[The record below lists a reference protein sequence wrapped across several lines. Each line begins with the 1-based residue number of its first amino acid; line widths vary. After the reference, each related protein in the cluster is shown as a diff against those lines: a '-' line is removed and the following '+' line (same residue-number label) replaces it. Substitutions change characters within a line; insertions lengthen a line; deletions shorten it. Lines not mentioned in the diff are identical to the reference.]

1 MIPVEIYSSFYYFI
15 LSIVILLGIFPL
27 FFKPS
32 LESFPTINLTVTN
45 SILLIFT
52 ILFIGLR
59 DPFGSWRYLGDTSH
73 YTDIF
78 FNYMDDPIYGIKS
91 DYGFYLLML
100 FSKKYLNI
108 YIFYIICAVL
118 YVVPVFLVC
127 KKYFKEYALFAF
139 IMFVSSM
146 SFWSFGI
153 NGVRNGL
160 ATSIFLLGIYF
171 YDKKWIMYALMI
183 LSLSFHKSLI
193 LSFIAFIL
201 AIRATNTILLI
212 RIWLT
217 LVVVSYVF
225 GSQVET
231 IMSDLLLN
239 SGLVEDKRVDTYF
252 SDELD
257 GEFMERGYRI
267 DFIIYSGIA
276 ILLAY
281 YYKYKKGF
289 QDVFYD
295 RIVNTYIIAN
305 VIWIVLIYAAYTNRV
320 AYLSW
325 FIMPMVLIYPLLK
338 QKDLVRN
345 QNLYIGLIIL
355 SSLSFTLLIYLKS

>member
-1 MIPVEIYSSFYYFI
+1 MIPVEIYTAVYYFI
-15 LSIVILLGIFPL
+15 LSTVVLLGVFPL
-27 FFKPS
+27 FFKPN
-32 LESFPTINLTVTN
+32 LESFPSINLKVTN
-45 SILLIFT
+45 SLLLIIT

-59 DPFGSWRYLGDTSH
+59 DPYGNWRYLGDTSQ
-73 YTDIF
+73 YTNIF

-100 FSKKYLNI
+100 FSKEFLNI
-108 YIFYIICAVL
+108 YIFYILCAVL
-118 YVVPVFLVC
+118 YVVPIYLVC
-127 KKYFKEYALFAF
+127 KKYFNEYALFAF

-160 ATSIFLLGIYF
+160 ATSFFLLGIYF
-171 YDKKWIMYALMI
+171 YDKKWLMYTLML
-183 LSLSFHKSLI
+183 LSLTFHKSLI
-193 LSFIAFIL
+193 LSFIAFII
-201 AIRATNTILLI
+201 AIQTTNTLLLI
-212 RIWLT
+212 RIWLV
-217 LVVVSYVF
+217 LVIVSYVF

-231 IMSDLLLN
+231 IMSDFLLN
-239 SGLVEDKRVDTYF
+239 SRLVEDKRVDTYF

-257 GEFMERGYRI
+257 GVVIERGYRL

-276 ILLAY
+276 IFLAY

-289 QDVFYD
+289 QDAFYD

-305 VIWIVLIYAAYTNRV
+305 AIWIVLIYAAYTNRI

-325 FIMPMVLIYPLLK
+325 FIMPLVLVYPLLK

-345 QNLYIGLIIL
+345 QSLFLALLIL
-355 SSLSFTLLIYLKS
+355 GSLTFTLLIYFKS

>member
-1 MIPVEIYSSFYYFI
+1 MIPVELYSTVYYFI
-15 LSIVILLGIFPL
+15 LSIVILLGVFPL
-27 FFKPS
+27 FFKPN
-32 LESFPTINLTVTN
+32 LELFPSINLKVTN
-45 SILLIFT
+45 SLLLIIT

-59 DPFGSWRYLGDTSH
+59 DPYGNWRYFGDTSQ
-73 YTDIF
+73 YTNVF
-78 FNYMDDPIYGIKS
+78 FNYMDDPIYGFKS

-100 FSKKYLNI
+100 FSKTYLNI
-108 YIFYIICAVL
+108 YFFYLVCAVL
-118 YVVPVFLVC
+118 YVVPIYLVC
-127 KKYFKEYALFAF
+127 KKYFNEYALFAF

-160 ATSIFLLGIYF
+160 ATSVFLLGIYF
-171 YDKKWIMYALMI
+171 YEKKWLMYVLI
-183 LSLSFHKSLI
+183 LISLSFHKSLV
-193 LSFIAFIL
+193 LSIIAFLL
-201 AIRATNTILLI
+201 AMKFTNTLILI
-212 RIWLT
+212 RIWLA
-217 LVVVSYVF
+217 LVFISYAF

-231 IMSDLLLN
+231 LVSNLLLN
-239 SGLVEDKRVDTYF
+239 SGIIEDKRVDTYF
-252 SDELD
+252 SDEID
-257 GEFMERGYRI
+257 GAFMERSYRL

-289 QDVFYD
+289 QDIFYD

-305 VIWIVLIYAAYTNRV
+305 TIWVFLIYAAYTNRI

-325 FIMPMVLIYPLLK
+325 FIMPFVMIYPLLK

-345 QNLYIGLIIL
+345 QSLFLALLIL
-355 SSLSFTLLIYLKS
+355 GSLTFTLLIYFKS

>member
-1 MIPVEIYSSFYYFI
+1 MIPVEIYTTVYYTA
-15 LSIVILLGIFPL
+15 LSIIILLGIFPL
-27 FFKPS
+27 FFKPN

-45 SILLIFT
+45 LLLLTFT

-59 DPFGSWRYLGDTSH
+59 DPFGNWRYLGDTSH

-78 FNYMDDPIYGIKS
+78 FNYMDDPVYGIKS

-100 FSKKYLNI
+100 FSKEYLNI
-108 YIFYIICAVL
+108 YIFYILCSVL
-118 YVVPVFLVC
+118 YVGPIYLVC

-139 IMFVSSM
+139 ILFVSSM

-160 ATSIFLLGIYF
+160 ATSVFLLGIYF
-171 YDKKWIMYALMI
+171 YEKKWLMYVLI
-183 LSLSFHKSLI
+183 LISLSFHKSLV
-193 LSFIAFIL
+193 LSIVAFLL
-201 AIRATNTILLI
+201 AMKFTNTLILI
-212 RIWLT
+212 RIWLA
-217 LVVVSYVF
+217 LVFISYAF

-231 IMSDLLLN
+231 LVSNLLLN
-239 SGLVEDKRVDTYF
+239 SGIIEDKRVDTYF
-252 SDELD
+252 SDEID
-257 GEFMERGYRI
+257 GAFMERSYRL

-289 QDVFYD
+289 QDIFYD

-305 VIWIVLIYAAYTNRV
+305 TIWVFLIYAAYTNRI

-325 FIMPMVLIYPLLK
+325 FIMPFVMIYPLLK

-345 QNLYIGLIIL
+345 QSLFLALLIL
-355 SSLSFTLLIYLKS
+355 GSLTFTLLIYFKS

>member
-1 MIPVEIYSSFYYFI
+1 MIPVEIYTTVYYTA
-15 LSIVILLGIFPL
+15 LSIIILLGIFPL
-27 FFKPS
+27 FFKPN

-45 SILLIFT
+45 LLLLTFT

-59 DPFGSWRYLGDTSH
+59 DPFGNWRYLGDTSH

-78 FNYMDDPIYGIKS
+78 FNYMDDPVYGIKS

-100 FSKKYLNI
+100 FSKEYLNI
-108 YIFYIICAVL
+108 YIFYILCSVL
-118 YVVPVFLVC
+118 YVGPIYLVC

-139 IMFVSSM
+139 ILFVSSM

-160 ATSIFLLGIYF
+160 ATSFFLLGIYF
-171 YDKKWIMYALMI
+171 YDKKWLMYTLML
-183 LSLSFHKSLI
+183 LSLTFHKSLI
-193 LSFIAFIL
+193 LSFIAFII
-201 AIRATNTILLI
+201 AIQTTNTLLLI
-212 RIWLT
+212 RIWLV
-217 LVVVSYVF
+217 LVIVSYVF

-231 IMSDLLLN
+231 IMSDFLLN
-239 SGLVEDKRVDTYF
+239 SRLVEDKRVDTYF

-257 GEFMERGYRI
+257 GVVIERGYRL

-276 ILLAY
+276 IFLAY

-289 QDVFYD
+289 KDAFYD

-305 VIWIVLIYAAYTNRV
+305 AIWIVLIYAAYTNRI

-325 FIMPMVLIYPLLK
+325 FIMPLVLVYPLLK
-338 QKDLVRN
+338 QKDLVKN
-345 QNLYIGLIIL
+345 QNLFLGLLIL
-355 SSLSFTLLIYLKS
+355 GTLAFTLLIYFKS

>member
-1 MIPVEIYSSFYYFI
+1 MIPVEIYTTVYYTA
-15 LSIVILLGIFPL
+15 LSIIILLGIFPL
-27 FFKPS
+27 FFKPN

-45 SILLIFT
+45 LLLLTFT

-59 DPFGSWRYLGDTSH
+59 DPFGNWRYLGDTSH

-100 FSKKYLNI
+100 FSKEYLNI
-108 YIFYIICAVL
+108 YVFYILCSVL
-118 YVVPVFLVC
+118 YVAPIFLVC

-139 IMFVSSM
+139 ILFVSSM

-160 ATSIFLLGIYF
+160 ATSIFLFGIYF
-171 YDKKWIMYALMI
+171 YDKKWLMYGLMV
-183 LSLSFHKSLI
+183 LSLTFHKSLV
-193 LSFIAFIL
+193 LSFIAFLI
-201 AIRATNTILLI
+201 ATQFTNTILLI
-212 RIWLT
+212 RIWLV

-231 IMSDLLLN
+231 VMSDFLLH

-257 GEFMERGYRI
+257 GVVMERSYRL

-276 ILLAY
+276 IFLAY
-281 YYKYKKGF
+281 FYKYKKGF
-289 QDVFYD
+289 QDTFYD
-295 RIVNTYIIAN
+295 KIVNTYIVAN
-305 VIWIVLIYAAYTNRV
+305 SIWIVLIYAAYTNRI

-325 FIMPMVLIYPLLK
+325 FIMPLVLVYPLLK
-338 QKDLVRN
+338 QKDLVKN
-345 QNLYIGLIIL
+345 QNLFLGLLIL
-355 SSLSFTLLIYLKS
+355 GTLAFTLLIYFKS

>member
-1 MIPVEIYSSFYYFI
+1 MIPVEIYSQVYYFV
-15 LSIVILLGIFPL
+15 LSVVILLGIVPL
-27 FFKPS
+27 FFKPN
-32 LESFPTINLTVTN
+32 LESFPKINLSVTN
-45 SILLIFT
+45 VILLVFT
-52 ILFIGLR
+52 IFFIGLR

-78 FNYMDDPIYGIKS
+78 FNYMDDPIHGIKS
-91 DYGFYLLML
+91 DYGFYLLMF
-100 FSKKYLNI
+100 FSKEYLNI
-108 YIFYIICAVL
+108 YIFYILCAVL
-118 YVVPVFLVC
+118 YVVPIYLVC
-127 KKYFKEYALFAF
+127 KKYFNENALFAF

-171 YDKKWIMYALMI
+171 YEKKWLMYVLI
-183 LSLSFHKSLI
+183 LISLSFHKSLV
-193 LSFIAFIL
+193 LSIIAFLL
-201 AIRATNTILLI
+201 AMKFTNTLILI
-212 RIWLT
+212 RIWLA
-217 LVVVSYVF
+217 LVFISYAF

-231 IMSDLLLN
+231 LVSNLLLN
-239 SGLVEDKRVDTYF
+239 SGIIEDKRVDTYF
-252 SDELD
+252 SDEID
-257 GEFMERGYRI
+257 GAFMERSYRL

-295 RIVNTYIIAN
+295 RILNTYIIAN
-305 VIWIVLIYAAYTNRV
+305 AVWIVLIYAAYTNRI

-325 FIMPMVLIYPLLK
+325 FIMPLVLVYPLLK

-345 QNLYIGLIIL
+345 QSLFLGLTIL
-355 SSLSFTLLIYLKS
+355 SSLVITLILTLR